1 MNAKMKRRLAVVS
14 GIIIIVII
22 LLLALTS
29 AGNSSKSITVAEAA
43 TGGYAGSRVQ
53 VTGNVL
59 KNSYHSE
66 NNTLY
71 FTIYDSD
78 SESSQVKVEY
88 QGSVS
93 ATFGNDVTAICTG
106 KMGEDGTLT
115 CTELVTKC
123 PSKYESGD
131 TQAFG
136 VADYL
141 AYDRSKIEG
150 TMVKVRGTVAAGTL
164 VAAGAAERFALA
176 DADDAQTTLSV
187 KYDGALSDEVKEG
200 TTVILSGSLNSAG
213 VFEATE
219 VALEG

>member
-1 MNAKMKRRLAVVS
+1 MKRRLAVVS
-14 GIIIIVII
+14 GIIVIVII
-22 LLLALTS
+22 VLLAVVGS
-29 AGNSSKSITVAEAA
+29 GNSSKSITVAQAA
-43 TGGYAGSRVQ
+43 TGDYAGSRVQ

-71 FTIYDSD
+71 FTVYDAD
-78 SESSQVKVEY
+78 NESAQVKVEY
-88 QGSVS
+88 QGSVA

-106 KMGEDGTLT
+106 KMDNDGTLA

-150 TMVKVRGTVAAGTL
+150 TMVKVRGTVATGTL

-187 KYDGALSDEVKEG
+187 KFDGALSDEVKEG
-200 TTVILSGSLNSAG
+200 AIVIISGSLNSAG
-213 VFEATE
+213 VFEATD